1 MLKTIKTTIQN
12 IRYFRFYTW
21 AVFHFS
27 DYKPQPVTIPRVA
40 KWLSQFDEKDKQS
53 IIDLLHQVNY
63 ISEKQTESLIVK
75 LHANLWERLAAV
87 NITSKNI
94 IYVHLH
100 DPGSSSSVMLNMLRD
115 RALLERRGSHFVDSK
130 NVRELH
136 EITSKLEQGAIIYVD
151 DFSGSGDQFC
161 EVRDYLK
168 DYIVGNFSEF
178 FLLPCICEEAIYELG
193 KRGIEAVAEIL
204 HAKADRPLHNMSSI
218 IDKRTKNRLVEISH
232 KIDKR
237 GGLGYKSM
245 ATMVV
250 FYRNAPTS
258 TPSLLRGNIKQKP
271 FVGILPRTTDL
282 PVTS

>member
-1 MLKTIKTTIQN
+1 MLKTIKTAIEN
-12 IRYFRFYTW
+12 IRYFSFYAW

-40 KWLSQFDEKDKQS
+40 KWLNQFDEKDKQS
-53 IIDLLHQVNY
+53 IIYLLHQVNY

-75 LHANLWERLAAV
+75 LHANLWDRLATA
-87 NITSKNI
+87 NIASKNI

-115 RALLERRGSHFVDSK
+115 RALLERRGSLFIDSK

-136 EITSKLEQGAIIYVD
+136 EVTSKLEQGAIIYVD

-178 FLLPCICEEAIYELG
+178 FLLPCICEEAIYELA
-193 KRGIEAVAEIL
+193 KRGVEAVAEII
-204 HAKADRPLHNMSSI
+204 HAKTHRPLHNMSSI
-218 IDKRTKNRLVEISH
+218 FEKQTKNRLMEISRQ
-232 KIDKR
+232 IDKR

-250 FYRNAPTS
+250 FYRNCPTS
-258 TPSLLRGNIKQKP
+258 TPTLLRGNVKQKP

-282 PVTS
+282 PVTP